1 MKMIW
6 LILIGGLLVFG
17 FIYHMNKVAPE
28 PMPGLPGAEQNETS
42 PAPSAD
48 KFEPLILDSRANMP
62 SFSLIRSAHAE
73 EAAAPVIEKEDL
85 RSMGSDA
92 APIKIYVFSSL
103 TCSHCKDFHTVA
115 IPSLK
120 KDFIDTGKAQL
131 IYVDL
136 PFDRRA
142 LSGAMLARCVRPEN
156 YFPFLEVLFE
166 NQDSWAFQPNA
177 QDIIM
182 GYAALEGMTAGD
194 VKACLADTALL
205 QKIVS
210 DRDAY
215 MKKYNIQGTP
225 TTVIVKGMQTE
236 IIGGADEG
244 AIRSVL
250 KRMN

>member
-6 LILIGGLLVFG
+6 LILLGGLLAFG

-28 PMPGLPGAEQNETS
+28 PMPGLPGAQQNETS

-48 KFEPLILDSRANMP
+48 KFEPLILDSKANIP
-62 SFSLIRSAHAE
+62 SFSLISSAYAE
-73 EAAAPVIEKEDL
+73 EVSVIDKTEPRKMGKDTAPVKMYI
-85 RSMGSDA
+85 
-92 APIKIYVFSSL
+92 FSSL
-103 TCSHCKDFHTVA
+103 TCSHCKDFHTQA

-120 KDFIDTGKAQL
+120 KDFVDTGKAQI
-131 IYVDL
+131 IYIDL

-166 NQDSWAFQPNA
+166 NQNNWAFQANA
-177 QDIIM
+177 QDVIM
-182 GYAALEGMTAGD
+182 GYAALEGMTKVD
-194 VKACLADTALL
+194 VKACLADTDLL

-236 IIGGADEG
+236 VVSGADEG

-250 KRMN
+250 KRLI